1 MAFPYGIVAA
11 RVVFLCALLSGASAI
26 TAPTLASAAPSGGE
40 PLRLRLGLIEGL
52 SGPFANAGEA
62 VERNIVFAIE
72 RVNARAP
79 SVAGRQLVLEL
90 ASIDSRGEVEGALQA
105 MQAAADRGIR
115 VVLQGN
121 SSGVA
126 GGLIAA
132 IDRHNQRNP
141 GRAMLFL
148 NYSAIDPAL
157 TRQRCSFWHFR
168 FDAHLGMR
176 MTALLQPIADDTAVK
191 RVFLLNQN
199 YSFGQEF
206 ARLARE
212 RLREIRPDVEIVG
225 DDLVPIGRVK
235 DFGPYVQKIRTS
247 GADAV
252 LTGNWGN
259 DLTLLVRAARES
271 GLDLRFY
278 TFYANGLGAPAA
290 IGEAGAGKV
299 LAVAEWHYNADTP
312 GMRAIH
318 QAFRR
323 RFPDPQH
330 DYFHA
335 RMLLMVE
342 MLAQATVAAGS
353 DDPAAIARELEGRR
367 IEEGGVTLAMRAADH
382 QVQADL
388 YVSVMERAGAS
399 GADTDIEGSGFGFR
413 TVRRLAAAEVS
424 DPPACRMTRP
434 PAVQGTAMRGPR

>member
-1 MAFPYGIVAA
+1 MPFPYGGFVACIATLCVLLSSAGPVAA
-11 RVVFLCALLSGASAI
+11 AATASA
-26 TAPTLASAAPSGGE
+26 PASGKE

-62 VERNIVFAIE
+62 VERNLVFAIE
-72 RVNARAP
+72 RVNARSP
-79 SVAGRQLVLEL
+79 RVAGRPLVIEL
-90 ASIDSRGEVEGALQA
+90 ASFDSRGEVEGALQA
-105 MQAAADRGIR
+105 LQAAADRGIR

-126 GGLIAA
+126 AGLIAA

-148 NYSAIDPAL
+148 NYSAIDPEL

-176 MTALLQPIADDTAVK
+176 MTALLRPIADDTAVK

-212 RLREIRPDVEIVG
+212 RLRTIRPDIEVVG

-235 DFGPYVQKIRTS
+235 DFGPYVQKIRAS

-312 GMRAIH
+312 GMRALH
-318 QAFRR
+318 HAFRR
-323 RFPDPQH
+323 RFPDPPH

-353 DDPAAIARELEGRR
+353 DDPVAIARELEGRR
-367 IEEGGVTLAMRAADH
+367 IEEGGVALRMRAADH
-382 QVQADL
+382 QVQTDL
-388 YVSVMERAGAS
+388 LVSLMERAGAE
-399 GADTDIEGSGFGFR
+399 GVATDIEGSGFGFR
-413 TVRRLAAAEVS
+413 TVRRLPAAEVS
-424 DPPACRMTRP
+424 DPPDCRMARP
-434 PAVQGTAMRGPR
+434 AGRH

>member
-1 MAFPYGIVAA
+1 MALVRRLLVALA
-11 RVVFLCALLSGASAI
+11 VALI
-26 TAPTLASAAPSGGE
+26 AAAAVANPADAD

-62 VERNIVFAIE
+62 VERNLVFAIE
-72 RVNARAP
+72 RVNSRRLEV
-79 SVAGRQLVLEL
+79 SGRPLVLEL
-90 ASIDSRGEVEGALQA
+90 AALDSRGEVDGALQSL
-105 MQAAADRGIR
+105 QAAADRGIR

-126 GGLIAA
+126 AGLIAA
-132 IDRHNQRNP
+132 IDRHNQRHP
-141 GRAMLFL
+141 GREMLFL
-148 NYSAIDPAL
+148 NYSAIDPEL
-157 TRQRCSFWHFR
+157 TRERCSFWHFR

-176 MTALLQPIADDTAVK
+176 MTALLRPLVEDRAVK
-191 RVFLLNQN
+191 RVFLVNQN

-212 RLREIRPDVEIVG
+212 RLGALRPDIEVVG

-235 DFGPYVQKIRTS
+235 DFGPYVQKIRAS

-259 DLTLLVRAARES
+259 DLTLLVRAAREA

-290 IGEAGAGKV
+290 IGEAGVGKV

-312 GMRAIH
+312 GMAALH
-318 QAFRR
+318 QAFRS
-323 RFPDPQH
+323 RFPNPQH

-335 RMLLMVE
+335 RMLLMIE
-342 MLAQATVAAGS
+342 MLAQAVVAAGS
-353 DDPAAIARELEGRR
+353 DDAGAIARALEDRS
-367 IEEGGVTLAMRAADH
+367 IAEGGVALALRAADH
-382 QVQADL
+382 QVQTDL
-388 YVSVMERAGAS
+388 YVSVMERKGSPGVA
-399 GADTDIEGSGFGFR
+399 TDIEGSGFGFR
-413 TVRRLAAAEVS
+413 TVRRLGAAEVS
-424 DPPACRMTRP
+424 DPPACRMKRP
-434 PAVQGTAMRGPR
+434 AAGGSRP

>member
-1 MAFPYGIVAA
+1 MTFPPGIVAA
-11 RVVFLCALLSGASAI
+11 VVAILCALAAAGAPAA
-26 TAPTLASAAPSGGE
+26 TATPSGDA

-62 VERNIVFAIE
+62 VERNIVFAVE
-72 RVNARAP
+72 RINAR
-79 SVAGRQLVLEL
+79 SLRVAGRPLVLEL
-90 ASIDSRGEVEGALQA
+90 ASLDSRGEVEGALQA
-105 MQAAADRGIR
+105 LQAAVDRGIR

-126 GGLIAA
+126 AGLIAA

-141 GRAMLFL
+141 DRALLFL
-148 NYSAIDPAL
+148 NYSAIDPDL
-157 TRQRCSFWHFR
+157 TRSRCNFWHFR

-176 MTALLQPIADDTAVK
+176 MTALLRPIAEDTAVK

-212 RLREIRPDVEIVG
+212 RLREVRPDIEVVG

-235 DFGPYVQKIRTS
+235 DFGPYVQKIRSS

-290 IGEAGAGKV
+290 IGDAGAGKV

-318 QAFRR
+318 QAFLR
-323 RFPDPQH
+323 RFPAPQQ

-335 RMLLMVE
+335 RMLLMME
-342 MLAQATVAAGS
+342 MLAQAVVAAGS
-353 DDPAAIARELEGRR
+353 DDPAAIARELEGSR
-367 IEEGGVTLAMRAADH
+367 IEEGGVALAMRAADH
-382 QVQADL
+382 QVQTDL
-388 YVSVMERAGAS
+388 YVSIMDRAG
-399 GADTDIEGSGFGFR
+399 GQGVETDIEGSGFGFR

-424 DPPACRMTRP
+424 DPPDCRMARP
-434 PAVQGTAMRGPR
+434 TASAGGS

>member
-1 MAFPYGIVAA
+1 MTLVHGLVAA
-11 RVVFLCALLSGASAI
+11 FVLGLHALAPVAAAASGD
-26 TAPTLASAAPSGGE
+26 E
-40 PLRLRLGLIEGL
+40 PLRLRLALIEGL

-62 VERNIVFAIE
+62 VERNLVFAVE
-72 RVNARAP
+72 RINAR
-79 SVAGRQLVLEL
+79 SLRVGGRPLVLEL
-90 ASIDSRGEVEGALQA
+90 ASLDSRGEVEGALQA
-105 MQAAADRGIR
+105 LQAAIDRGIR
-115 VVLQGN
+115 VVFQGN

-126 GGLIAA
+126 AGLIAA

-141 GRAMLFL
+141 DRALLFL
-148 NYSAIDPAL
+148 NYSAIDPEL

-176 MTALLQPIADDTAVK
+176 MTALLQPIVDDTAVK

-206 ARLARE
+206 ARLARS
-212 RLREIRPDVEIVG
+212 RLAQIRPDIEIVG

-235 DFGPYVQKIRTS
+235 DFGPYVQKIRAS

-290 IGEAGAGKV
+290 IGDAGAGKV
-299 LAVAEWHYNADTP
+299 LAVAEWHYNAETP
-312 GMRAIH
+312 GMRALH

-342 MLAQATVAAGS
+342 MLARATVAAGT
-353 DDPAAIARELEGRR
+353 DAPAAIANALEGLD
-367 IEEGGVTLAMRAADH
+367 IEEGGVALSMRADDH
-382 QVQADL
+382 QVQTDL
-388 YVSVMERAGAS
+388 
-399 GADTDIEGSGFGFR
+399 
-413 TVRRLAAAEVS
+413 
-424 DPPACRMTRP
+424 
-434 PAVQGTAMRGPR
+434 